1 MLVSQLLLIYMEA
14 YAVMLINAHCSSW
27 KKKRIKYKIKS
38 DTFQSLGGLGANL
51 EEKEPAEINLYKKN
65 MQNDVTSLFMDHLTA
80 A

>member
-1 MLVSQLLLIYMEA
+1 MHTVLVE
-14 YAVMLINAHCSSW
+14 
-27 KKKRIKYKIKS
+27 KKRGLNIKS